1 MSERPGGTEIT
12 ASDGGAG
19 VSKERP
25 QRVGEA
31 IKEELSDI
39 LRNDLKDPR
48 IGFASVVK
56 VEVSQDLRHAKIY
69 ISVFGDDNQK
79 RATMKGLESAAG
91 FIRSEVSRRIRLRFA
106 PELSFSLDE
115 SIEQG
120 ARIAR
125 LLGDLR
131 RGAPGGETGE

>member
-1 MSERPGGTEIT
+1 M
-12 ASDGGAG
+12 
-19 VSKERP
+19 SKERP

-39 LRNDLKDPR
+39 LRSDLKDPR

-56 VEVSQDLRHAKIY
+56 VEVSQDLRYAKVY
-69 ISVFGDDNQK
+69 ISVLGDENQK
-79 RATMKGLESAAG
+79 RATMKGLESASG
-91 FIRSEVSRRIRLRFA
+91 FIRTEISHRIRLRFA

-120 ARIAR
+120 ARIAQ

-131 RGAPGGETGE
+131 RGGPGGGTGE